1 MWYQYTK
8 RKVFFMKKFNAKNLV
23 LSLSFLLLFIVWT
36 CSVKLI
42 DVQKIGPLDSE
53 VGFAVLN
60 EFVHNLIGE
69 NLSLYILTDWLSI
82 VPILF
87 VFVFALIGLIQL
99 IKRKSLLKVDY
110 DILVLGGF
118 YIAVFALYALF
129 EVVVINYRPLLI
141 EGILEA
147 SYPSSTTMLVLCVM
161 PTAIMQLN
169 SRIKNKALK
178 MSVISV
184 LTAFI
189 AFMVVARLLS
199 GVHWLSDILGG
210 VLLSVGLVFGYR
222 FFAEMKEEP
231 IE

>member
-1 MWYQYTK
+1 
-8 RKVFFMKKFNAKNLV
+8 MKKFNAKNLV

>member
-1 MWYQYTK
+1 
-8 RKVFFMKKFNAKNLV
+8 MKKFNAKNLIV
-23 LSLSFLLLFIVWT
+23 SLLFLLLFIVWT
-36 CSVKLI
+36 FLVKFI

-53 VGFAVLN
+53 IGFAVLN
-60 EFVHNLIGE
+60 GFIHNLTGE

-184 LTAFI
+184 LTAFT

-222 FFAEMKEEP
+222 FFVKLKGE
-231 IE
+231 

>member
-1 MWYQYTK
+1 
-8 RKVFFMKKFNAKNLV
+8 MKKFNAKKLI
-23 LSLSFLLLFIVWT
+23 LSLLFLLLFIVWT
-36 CSVKLI
+36 FLVKFI

-60 EFVHNLIGE
+60 GFIHNLTGE

-87 VFVFALIGLIQL
+87 VFAFALIGLIQL

-184 LTAFI
+184 LTAFV

-210 VLLSVGLVFGYR
+210 VLLSVSLVFGYR
-222 FFAEMKEEP
+222 FFVSAQKLE
-231 IE
+231 ILND

>member
-1 MWYQYTK
+1 
-8 RKVFFMKKFNAKNLV
+8 MKKSNAKNLV
-23 LSLSFLLLFIVWT
+23 LSLLFLLLFIVWT
-36 CSVKLI
+36 FLVEFI
-42 DVQKIGPLDSE
+42 DVQKIGPLGSE

-60 EFVHNLIGE
+60 GFFHNLTGE

-129 EVVVINYRPLLI
+129 EIVVINYRPLLI
-141 EGILEA
+141 EGVLEP

-169 SRIKNKALK
+169 ARIKKRIVRISA
-178 MSVISV
+178 VSV
-184 LTAFI
+184 LSVFTT
-189 AFMVVARLLS
+189 FMVVARLLS
-199 GVHWLSDILGG
+199 GVHWFTDILGG
-210 VLLSVGLVFGYR
+210 VLLSASLVFGYR
-222 FFAEMKEEP
+222 FFASAQKLE
-231 IE
+231 ILND

>member
-1 MWYQYTK
+1 
-8 RKVFFMKKFNAKNLV
+8 MKKFNAKNLI

-36 CSVKLI
+36 FLVEFI

-60 EFVHNLIGE
+60 GFIHNLTGE
-69 NLSLYILTDWLSI
+69 NLSLYTLTDWLSI

-178 MSVISV
+178 MSVLSV
-184 LTAFI
+184 LTAFV

-210 VLLSVGLVFGYR
+210 VLLSVGLVYGYR
-222 FFAEMKEEP
+222 FFVSAQKLE
-231 IE
+231 ILND

>member
-1 MWYQYTK
+1 
-8 RKVFFMKKFNAKNLV
+8 MKKFNAKNLI
-23 LSLSFLLLFIVWT
+23 LSLLFLLLFIVWT
-36 CSVKLI
+36 FLVKFI

-60 EFVHNLIGE
+60 GFVHNLTGE

-184 LTAFI
+184 LTAFT

-222 FFAEMKEEP
+222 FFAETKGES